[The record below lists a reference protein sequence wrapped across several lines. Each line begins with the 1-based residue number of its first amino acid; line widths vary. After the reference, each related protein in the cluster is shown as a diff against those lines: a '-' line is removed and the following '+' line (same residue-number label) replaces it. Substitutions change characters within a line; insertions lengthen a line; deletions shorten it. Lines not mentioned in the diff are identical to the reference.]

1 LKDRDRI
8 QGIKDTHGL
17 FIDGGVTPYNNP
29 TMALLMM
36 TQLKGF
42 GIEWPLGVD
51 KLSIISVGTGTYRT
65 KLSFNEL
72 RWFGPL
78 KVTLRA
84 LLSLMGD
91 METLALAQMQWL
103 GKCPQPWQINSE
115 VGDLAKDAPPG
126 DKWFQFL
133 RYDVRLEKKWIEVNL
148 EQKVDERDVERF
160 QRMDDPGIIK
170 AIYDLACIAAKK
182 QVHLKHLLPGEPD
195 KVEEG
200 AAPHG

>member
-1 LKDRDRI
+1 
-8 QGIKDTHGL
+8 
-17 FIDGGVTPYNNP
+17 
-29 TMALLMM
+29 
-36 TQLKGF
+36 
-42 GIEWPLGVD
+42 
-51 KLSIISVGTGTYRT
+51 
-65 KLSFNEL
+65 L

-182 QVHLKHLLPGEPD
+182 QVHLNTCSR
-195 KVEEG
+195 G
-200 AAPHG
+200 ARQGGRRRRTARIGPPPRYPRSGSIGRWR